1 MIEIGLIGKKIGM
14 TREFYKS
21 GQSVPVTVIKFD
33 TGRVIHLLSKEKNGY
48 NAVQIGFGKIKN
60 SKLSKQMKG
69 YFAKKNTEPKK
80 ILKEFRVKSLEN
92 FKEGNEIGIEIF
104 KDTKFVDI
112 KSKTIGKGFAG
123 AMKRHNFAG
132 LRASHG
138 VSISHRAHGSTGQ
151 NQDPGKVFK
160 NKKMAGHMG
169 DKIRTMQNIE
179 IIKSDPDNNLLYL
192 KGSIP
197 GSKNTQVVVKES
209 VKNVRKLTMT
219 EKIEKKAESVEN
231 KAVEKL
237 NEQFTAMGADGFVD
251 MIQSRTQRQLDW
263 IKVNGSGWGFLV
275 GMIAGGLTLF
285 F

>member
-33 TGRVIHLLSKEKNGY
+33 TGRVIQLLSKEKNGY

-80 ILKEFRVKSLEN
+80 ILREFRVKSLEN
-92 FKEGNEIGIEIF
+92 FKEGNEIGIELF

-179 IIKSDPDNNLLYL
+179 VIKSDPENNLLYL

-197 GSKNTQVVVKES
+197 GSKNTQVVVRES

-219 EKIEKKAESVEN
+219 EKIEKI
-231 KAVEKL
+231 EKL
-237 NEQFTAMGADGFVD
+237 KKIPE
-251 MIQSRTQRQLDW
+251 
-263 IKVNGSGWGFLV
+263 KKKK
-275 GMIAGGLTLF
+275 
-285 F
+285 

>member
-69 YFAKKNTEPKK
+69 YFSKKNTEPKK
-80 ILKEFRVKSLEN
+80 VFKEFRVKSLEN

-179 IIKSDPDNNLLYL
+179 IIKSDPENNLLYL

-197 GSKNTQVVVKES
+197 GSKNTQVVVRES
-209 VKNVRKLTMT
+209 VKNVRKLTMA
-219 EKIEKKAESVEN
+219 EKIEKI
-231 KAVEKL
+231 EKL
-237 NEQFTAMGADGFVD
+237 KKIPE
-251 MIQSRTQRQLDW
+251 
-263 IKVNGSGWGFLV
+263 KKKK
-275 GMIAGGLTLF
+275 
-285 F
+285 